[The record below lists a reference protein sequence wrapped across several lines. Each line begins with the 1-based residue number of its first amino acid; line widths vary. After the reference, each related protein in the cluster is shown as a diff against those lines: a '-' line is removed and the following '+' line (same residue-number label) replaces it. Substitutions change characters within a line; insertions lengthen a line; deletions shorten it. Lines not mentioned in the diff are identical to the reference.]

1 MKNRM
6 LVQFVAFVV
15 VAVFAAGIWL
25 TGDQVKVGW
34 LRFYSV
40 AVLAAVGLVAL
51 WDRWLWRLPVA
62 QRFASVPSDL
72 NGTWKG
78 VQTSLWVDPATG
90 ESPKPKAA
98 FLVVRQT
105 SSKISVVLFTDE
117 SRSRSSLAAV
127 TSRDGITSLGYF
139 YLNLPDSR
147 HRDRSP
153 IHSGSVSLDV
163 TGRPASRLKGKYWTD
178 RDSRGELDFKIRSR
192 TPVDDYDQAV
202 LLFEALA
209 R

>member
-6 LVQFVAFVV
+6 LIQLVALVV
-15 VAVFAAGIWL
+15 VAVFAVGIWL

-40 AVLAAVGLVAL
+40 AVLGAVALVAL
-51 WDRWLWRLPVA
+51 WDRWLWRVPIA
-62 QRFASVPSDL
+62 QRSTSVPRDL
-72 NGTWKG
+72 KGTWKG
-78 VQTSLWVDPATG
+78 VLTSFWMDPATG
-90 ESPKPKAA
+90 KTPQPKAA

-105 SSKISVVLFTDE
+105 SSKVSVVLLTDE
-117 SRSRSSLAAV
+117 SRSRSSLATV
-127 TSRDGITSLGYF
+127 SSRDGNTSLEYF

-153 IHSGSVSLDV
+153 IHPGSAALDV
-163 TGRPASRLKGKYWTD
+163 TGRPASRLKGQYWTD

-192 TPVDDYDQAV
+192 TAVDDYDQAV
-202 LLFEALA
+202 RLFETLA